1 MTGPRLAEGGAAQM
15 GWLTFLLALS
25 CGLIAGNLYYT
36 QPLVGSIAR
45 DLALTPEA
53 QGLIVT
59 LGQVGYV
66 LGLLLIV
73 PLTDRVEN
81 RRLVVSLLVL
91 AAAGLVGVALAP
103 NGGLFLLAMF
113 AVGLGSV
120 AIQVLVP
127 FAAHLAPEAIR
138 GRVVGNVMSGLMLG
152 IMASRPLSSFIANLL
167 SWHAVFFLSAGAMA
181 ILLVVHSVL
190 LPRRDPNPKPRY
202 GDLMLSMV
210 GLVLTMPDLRRRA
223 ISHAGL
229 FASFSLFWTTA
240 PLYLSGPAFNL
251 SLAGI
256 GWVSLAG
263 VAGAVAAPIAGRIA
277 DRGWGFPASITAMC
291 MVGLSF
297 PMTFLGPMTGFG
309 ETGSTFALGLV
320 VAAAI
325 LVDFGVTMNL
335 VVNQRVIFSQAPEI
349 RGRLNGLYMA
359 IFFMG
364 GALGSALGGWA
375 FALGGWKGAS
385 LAGFLFPALSL
396 GIFLWG
402 GIRLARSHK
411 G

>member
-1 MTGPRLAEGGAAQM
+1 
-15 GWLTFLLALS
+15 
-25 CGLIAGNLYYT
+25 LIAGNLYYA
-36 QPLVGSIAR
+36 QPLVGSISR

-73 PLTDRVEN
+73 PLTDRIEN
-81 RRLVVSLLVL
+81 RRLVLSLLVL
-91 AAAGLVGVALAP
+91 AVFGLVGVALAP
-103 NGGLFLLAMF
+103 GEGLFLLAMF
-113 AVGLGSV
+113 VVGLGSV

-127 FAAHLAPEAIR
+127 FAAHMSPEAIR

-167 SWHAVFFLSAGAMA
+167 SWHAVFFLSAGAMG
-181 ILLVVHSVL
+181 ILLVVHSFL

-210 GLVLTMPDLRRRA
+210 SLVLTMPDLRRRA
-223 ISHAGL
+223 ITHAGL

-297 PMTFLGPMTGFG
+297 PMTFLG
-309 ETGSTFALGLV
+309 ETGSNLALGLV

-335 VVNQRVIFSQAPEI
+335 VVNQRVIFSQPPEI

-385 LAGFLFPALSL
+385 LAGLLFPVAAL

-402 GIRLARSHK
+402 GTRLARSQK

>member
-1 MTGPRLAEGGAAQM
+1 MTGPGFAETGTARI

-25 CGLIAGNLYYT
+25 CGLIAGNLYYA

-73 PLTDRVEN
+73 PLADRVEN
-81 RRLVVSLLVL
+81 RRLVLTLLVL
-91 AAAGLVGVALAP
+91 AGAGLMGVALAP
-103 NGGLFLLAMF
+103 SGGLFLLAMF
-113 AVGLGSV
+113 VVGLGSV
-120 AIQVLVP
+120 GIQVLVP
-127 FAAHLAPEAIR
+127 FAAHMAPEAIR

-152 IMASRPLSSFIANLL
+152 IMTARPLSSFIADLL
-167 SWHAVFFLSAGAMA
+167 SWQAVFFLSAGAMVV
-181 ILLVVHSVL
+181 LLVVHRFF

-210 GLVLTMPDLRRRA
+210 SLILTMPDLRRRA
-223 ISHAGL
+223 LAHAGL
-229 FASFSLFWTTA
+229 FAAFSLFWTTA

-277 DRGWGFPASITAMC
+277 DRGWGFSASITAMC
-291 MVGLSF
+291 MVALSF
-297 PMTFLGPMTGFG
+297 PMTFLG
-309 ETGSTFALGLV
+309 ETGSNLALGLV

-325 LVDFGVTMNL
+325 LIDFGVTMNL

-375 FALGGWKGAS
+375 FAVGDWKGAS
-385 LAGFLFPALSL
+385 LAGFLFPVAAL

-402 GIRLARSHK
+402 GARLARSRK